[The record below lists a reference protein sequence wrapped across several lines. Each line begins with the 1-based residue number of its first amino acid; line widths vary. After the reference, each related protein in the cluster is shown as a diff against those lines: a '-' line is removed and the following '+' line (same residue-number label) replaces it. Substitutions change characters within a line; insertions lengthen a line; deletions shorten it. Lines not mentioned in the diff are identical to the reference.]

1 MTYLFSSTKTIFL
14 LTRTVK
20 SSTNADYKLNKVW
33 FLFTNRT
40 EQNRTEHCAILVS
53 SRYIIMLFKLKR
65 YWQIDRTTQ
74 INANKRKI
82 PRKKIIHVV
91 LKQKRVKKIAQHVT
105 AHFSFIFTAVI
116 NTYFLLRTHSQ
127 ANTIQSTMYK

>member
-1 MTYLFSSTKTIFL
+1 MTYLFSPTKTIFL

-20 SSTNADYKLNKVW
+20 SSTNADYKLKKVW

-40 EQNRTEHCAILVS
+40 EPNRTEHCAILVS

-65 YWQIDRTTQ
+65 YWQINRTTQ

-82 PRKKIIHVV
+82 PRKKDHTCSF
-91 LKQKRVKKIAQHVT
+91 KAKTSKKNCST
-105 AHFSFIFTAVI
+105 CDFSFF
-116 NTYFLLRTHSQ
+116 FHFHSSDQ
-127 ANTIQSTMYK
+127 YVLSP